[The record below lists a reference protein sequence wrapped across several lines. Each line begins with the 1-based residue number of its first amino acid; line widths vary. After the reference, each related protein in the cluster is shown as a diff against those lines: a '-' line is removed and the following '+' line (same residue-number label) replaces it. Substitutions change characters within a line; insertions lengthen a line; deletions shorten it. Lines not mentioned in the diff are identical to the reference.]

1 MDGENTNMDEYLKA
15 TMTLRCGEWPL
26 LRKHLC
32 TEGGDLVLAA
42 LKTYVAAFEAFEEA
56 RDAFD
61 KYTFDCTGPFEVSKH
76 HMDEVRRLNQV
87 YLSAKDT
94 QNVTYRLLMTQLLGE
109 DVYSQNFGR

>member
-15 TMTLRCGEWPL
+15 TKTLRCGEWPL

-61 KYTFDCTGPFEVSKH
+61 QYRFDPTGPFEEVSKH
-76 HMDEVRRLNQV
+76 MEESMRLNKV
-87 YLSAKDT
+87 FRSASDT
-94 QNVTYRLLMTQLLGE
+94 QNVAYRLLMTQIFGQ